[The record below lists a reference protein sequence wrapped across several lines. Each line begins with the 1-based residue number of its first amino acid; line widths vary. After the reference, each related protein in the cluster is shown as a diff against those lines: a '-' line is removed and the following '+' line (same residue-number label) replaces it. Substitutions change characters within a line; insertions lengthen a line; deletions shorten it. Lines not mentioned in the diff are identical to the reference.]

1 MLNAVSTRLVALC
14 LVGASVLTAGATV
27 RSEALAMDDETTILL
42 LADGP
47 LASEPARTTP
57 PLELADAE
65 ILLNG
70 EIVPEVTIQTGLL
83 MRPLYVDSAGGR
95 SFSVVEWPADI
106 SLKRH
111 WHPVTERV
119 WMVEGSIA
127 SPEDGEVGPG
137 MFWEAPARV
146 AMGPFTSSGSV
157 FAFLG
162 EGPFETY
169 YLGDGE
175 EAPGAGTTKTVD
187 PDTIP
192 WRPLNDVLGADV
204 EGSLKVLSPQT
215 ETDRG
220 VYLVRFDGSTAS
232 AYMVRDANLE
242 GYVLSGSLRLSDPF
256 HGDHLLA
263 SGFYFRL
270 PAGFPASLSVTP
282 MNPDRGRS
290 P

>member
-1 MLNAVSTRLVALC
+1 MLDAVSTRLVTPC
-14 LVGASVLTAGATV
+14 LFGASVLTVGAAV
-27 RSEALAMDDETTILL
+27 RVETPAMDDEVTILL

-47 LASEPARTTP
+47 LASEPAPTTL

-65 ILLNG
+65 IVLNG

-83 MRPLYVDSAGGR
+83 MRPLYVDSTGGR

-111 WHPVTERV
+111 WHPVTERL
-119 WMVEGSIA
+119 WMVEGMIA
-127 SPEDGEVGPG
+127 SPADGEVGPG

-146 AMGPFTSSGSV
+146 AMGPFTSTGSV

-175 EAPGAGTTKTVD
+175 EAPGLGTTMTVD

-192 WRPLNDVLGADV
+192 WRPLQGAPGPGA
-204 EGSLKVLSPQT
+204 EGSMKILSPRT
-215 ETDRG
+215 DMDRG
-220 VYLVRFDGSTAS
+220 VYLVRFEGSAAS
-232 AYMVRDANLE
+232 AYTVRNANLE

-263 SGFYFRL
+263 PGFYFRV
-270 PAGFPASLSVTP
+270 PAGFPASLSATP
-282 MNPDRGRS
+282 INPDRGRS